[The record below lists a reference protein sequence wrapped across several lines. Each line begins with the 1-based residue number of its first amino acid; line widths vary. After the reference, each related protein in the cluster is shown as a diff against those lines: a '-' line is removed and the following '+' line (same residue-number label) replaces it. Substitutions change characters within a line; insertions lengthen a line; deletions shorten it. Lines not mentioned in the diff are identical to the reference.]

1 MLDVNRLLLVTGQC
15 YSTCSGQNPSVSVKS
30 CSFSDPNS
38 NKWLV
43 KVIWHKAASPPQTSG
58 KIVFAIVNLPSHKGM
73 LVPPGKYYW
82 ICASFGPTRVHR
94 LTANRVVQPFC
105 TAHGR
110 GLSDTVLSPNN
121 CPFAWGIWAP
131 SNICFLGPTQV
142 HNPNGILIS
151 STVFEQMSTV
161 SLYFTMGSSPSKLPL
176 PMGDVDP
183 HLIHGSL
190 GPPKFWIQT
199 ASRSRPSL
207 QGPLLW
213 LLGL

>member
-1 MLDVNRLLLVTGQC
+1 V
-15 YSTCSGQNPSVSVKS
+15 
-30 CSFSDPNS
+30 
-38 NKWLV
+38 V

-94 LTANRVVQPFC
+94 LTANRLVQPFC

-131 SNICFLGPTQV
+131 SNNASLGTPKSITQMASRSVQPFLNRWLQCPY
-142 HNPNGILIS
+142 IL
-151 STVFEQMSTV
+151 QWAA
-161 SLYFTMGSSPSKLPL
+161 LPPSKLPL
-176 PMGDVDP
+176 PMGMLTP
-183 HLIHGSL
+183 SNTWFL
-190 GPPKFWIQT
+190 GPTKVLNPNGISIAAIFAGLT
-199 ASRSRPSL
+199 TVSTRSVTVGRIYVRSIAMQPNNKHICL
-207 QGPLLW
+207 VDL
-213 LLGL
+213 